1 MSKCSR
7 GQVQYTDRAFPDTFS
22 GMNAI
27 PQAPAI
33 TTEPILDELFKLLSP
48 ETALKIGHRAFI
60 HTSSD
65 EHRMAY
71 VGKVAELSDI
81 PAGLKALAAHIEEFV
96 AKYDV
101 VGSLLNGFI
110 RYDLNVYDLR
120 APRTMLLGYIALTPA
135 SYAIYEASMAQA
147 RFEKELEHA

>member
-1 MSKCSR
+1 
-7 GQVQYTDRAFPDTFS
+7 
-22 GMNAI
+22 MNSI

-33 TTEPILDELFKLLSP
+33 QTESIRDELFKLLSP

-60 HTSSD
+60 QTHSD

-71 VGKVAELSDI
+71 VGKVVELSDI
-81 PAGLKALAAHIEEFV
+81 PAGIKALAAHLEEFV
-96 AKYDV
+96 TKYDV

-120 APRTMLLGYIALTPA
+120 APRTMLLGYIALTPE
-135 SYAIYEASMAQA
+135 SYALYEATMPLAQ
-147 RFEKELEHA
+147 FQKEIA